1 MDLEN
6 FVYEKVSEEIEA
18 RKEASERVPFHLHT
32 PNALL
37 SLVDDIDVLADSV
50 SKQSGKVRGTSSYE
64 DPQSSMVQDVDPSSA
79 VFFCAQTGR
88 YRVTCKNKLISLKK
102 CAGNEGFDFVPPT
115 GGDSF
120 GRYEIALLCLGMM
133 HFHFGHP
140 KLALEVLTEAAY
152 FKFAISKNLKTNPF
166 QTQVK
171 YLKLHPNSRLVTNV
185 KSHYKYYSH
194 KIT

>member
-79 VFFCAQTGR
+79 VFLR
-88 YRVTCKNKLISLKK
+88 
-102 CAGNEGFDFVPPT
+102 
-115 GGDSF
+115 
-120 GRYEIALLCLGMM
+120 
-133 HFHFGHP
+133 
-140 KLALEVLTEAAY
+140 
-152 FKFAISKNLKTNPF
+152 TNW
-166 QTQVK
+166 QIQG
-171 YLKLHPNSRLVTNV
+171 YLQEQADIIEKMCRE
-185 KSHYKYYSH
+185 
-194 KIT
+194 